1 MKALYWLLAFLV
13 FGILIFVHELG
24 HYLTARLFHVKIEEF
39 SIGMGPKMLTYTS
52 KKTGIKYSLGVF
64 LFGGYV
70 SMVGEDEES
79 DDPNALSKKA
89 AWKRFIIVSAGAV
102 MNFLFGAV
110 LMFALV
116 LSSGPLASNRIA
128 GFRPDSFYEKNGFTV
143 ASSDTLQVGDEIL
156 AINGNAVYIA
166 NDLSYE
172 IMHEGGEEIPV
183 TVLRDGVKM
192 TLSVTF
198 PSETQGKMTIGVPD
212 FFVEEEARTPL
223 NLLRHTFFR
232 CTSTVKM
239 VYDGIFDMLG
249 GKYGMDGVAG
259 PIGVADAISTAAQTD
274 LLQLLYLTVVISINL
289 GIVNLLPLPALDGG
303 RLVFILIE
311 MITRRPVS
319 QKIEGLV
326 HFVGIVLLLGL
337 TVLVAF
343 KDIVSLF
350 S

>member
-1 MKALYWLLAFLV
+1 MKILYWLLAFLV
-13 FGILIFVHELG
+13 FSVLIFVHELG

-64 LFGGYV
+64 FFGGYV
-70 SMVGEDEES
+70 SMAGEDEES

-89 AWKRFIIVSAGAV
+89 AWKRFIIVAAGAV
-102 MNFLFGAV
+102 MNFLFGAI

-116 LSSGPLASNRIA
+116 LSSGPLGSNRIA
-128 GFRPDSFYEKNGFTV
+128 EFRPDSFYEQNGFTT
-143 ASSDTLQVGDEIL
+143 ASSEVLQAGDEIL
-156 AINGNAVYIA
+156 AVNGHAVHIA
-166 NDLSYE
+166 NDVSYE

-198 PSETQGKMTIGVPD
+198 PSVTEGKMSLGVPD
-212 FFVEEEARTPL
+212 FYVEAEKSTPL

-239 VYDGIFDMLG
+239 VYDGLFDMLG
-249 GKYGMDGVAG
+249 GKYGMEGVSG
-259 PIGVADAISTAAQTD
+259 PIGVADAISTAAETD
-274 LLQLLYLTVVISINL
+274 ILQLLYLTVVISINL
-289 GIVNLLPLPALDGG
+289 GVVNLLPLPALDGG

-311 MITRRPVS
+311 MIFRRPVP
-319 QKIEGLV
+319 QKYEAIV
-326 HFVGIVLLLGL
+326 HFVGIILLLGL
-337 TVLVAF
+337 TVLIAF
-343 KDIVSLF
+343 KDIFTLF

>member
-1 MKALYWLLAFLV
+1 MKALYWLIAFLV

-64 LFGGYV
+64 FFGGYV
-70 SMVGEDEES
+70 SMAGEDEES
-79 DDPNALSKKA
+79 DDPNALSKKS
-89 AWKRFIIVSAGAV
+89 AWKRFIIVAAGAV
-102 MNFLFGAV
+102 MNFIFGAI

-116 LSSGPLASNRIA
+116 LSSGPLGSNRIA
-128 GFRPDSFYEKNGFTV
+128 EFRPDSFYEKNGFSV
-143 ASSDTLQVGDEIL
+143 ASSDVLQVGDEIL
-156 AINGNAVYIA
+156 AVNGVPVHIA

-183 TVLRDGVKM
+183 TVRRDGVKM

-198 PSETQGKMTIGVPD
+198 PSVAEGKMSLGVPD
-212 FFVEEEARTPL
+212 FFVEAEERNPL
-223 NLLRHTFFR
+223 TLLKHTFFR

-239 VYDGIFDMLG
+239 VYDGLFDMLG
-249 GKYGMDGVAG
+249 GKYGMEGVSG

-311 MITRRPVS
+311 MIFHRPVPA
-319 QKIEGLV
+319 KYEAVV

-337 TVLVAF
+337 TVLIAF
-343 KDIVSLF
+343 KDIFTLF